1 MGKVLP
7 QTIEACNQ
15 KELLSTKAFQELE
28 WHVIDDVDF
37 DGVENDISEISQG
50 PEPRKDLNLA
60 RTFRDLARTS
70 QYRACLDRCI
80 KLDKCT

>member
-1 MGKVLP
+1 MRKVLP

-15 KELLSTKAFQELE
+15 KELLYTKAFQELE
-28 WHVIDDVDF
+28 WHVIDDVNF

-50 PEPRKDLNLA
+50 PQHC
-60 RTFRDLARTS
+60 TC

-80 KLDKCT
+80 KLDKCA